1 MRTGPVSNMR
11 PSDRRDLI
19 VSMVRERERVTVE
32 VLAKEL
38 STSSETI
45 RRDLTE
51 LAARGVI
58 RKFHGGAAS
67 TSDPGVSLVKT
78 EGPYRSRMS
87 QNMREK
93 RAVARCAVGLFSP
106 GDTLFIDTGTTTV
119 VFAEELASLFPIT
132 VVTNSVTI
140 AQSIVRGGPGNRAFL
155 IGGEYKDGAGENVG
169 TLAVEQIARFRAFHA
184 VLTVGAIAADGVTDY
199 DLDEAQIAIAMIA
212 QSRSLTVL
220 ADSSKIG
227 RAGLFQVCALD
238 EIDRLVID
246 ELPDGPVKRALHS
259 SNVEV
264 IVAPPLGLD
273 IHLAK

>member
-1 MRTGPVSNMR
+1 MPGLGGLGSVNMR

-32 VLAKEL
+32 SLAKEL

-67 TSDPGVSLVKT
+67 TSDPGVSIVKT

-93 RAVARCAVGLFSP
+93 RAIARCAVGLFSP

-132 VVTNSVTI
+132 VVTNPVTI
-140 AQSIVRGGPGNRAFL
+140 
-155 IGGEYKDGAGENVG
+155 
-169 TLAVEQIARFRAFHA
+169 
-184 VLTVGAIAADGVTDY
+184 
-199 DLDEAQIAIAMIA
+199 
-212 QSRSLTVL
+212 
-220 ADSSKIG
+220 
-227 RAGLFQVCALD
+227 
-238 EIDRLVID
+238 
-246 ELPDGPVKRALHS
+246 
-259 SNVEV
+259 
-264 IVAPPLGLD
+264 
-273 IHLAK
+273 